1 MLARRLPPGWQTC
14 PRTALAEDAVA
25 RVRSLRA
32 DTCGRTLGLGE
43 AAVAL
48 GAAEDRNIMTGLEAG
63 APYSTVVGRA
73 TARPTTAGN
82 LTVAGLGVDGS
93 RFEWMISRVAGMA
106 ANSLRMACG

>member
-1 MLARRLPPGWQTC
+1 
-14 PRTALAEDAVA
+14 VA

-32 DTCGRTLGLGE
+32 DACGRTLGLGE

-63 APYSTVVGRA
+63 APYSTAVGRA
-73 TARPTTAGN
+73 VARPTAAGN

-93 RFEWMISRVAGMA
+93 RFDWMISRVVDRV
-106 ANSLRMACG
+106 ANWLRMACGY